1 MNRLRRLHEDE
12 EGMESLQI
20 VMIVAIAG
28 VIFALVRVYWVR
40 IRVWYRS
47 SVDSVVRQGA

>member
-1 MNRLRRLHEDE
+1 MNRLKRLHDDE

-20 VMIVAIAG
+20 IVIVAIAG
-28 VIFALVRVYWVR
+28 VIFALVRVSWVR
-40 IRVWYRS
+40 IRLWYRL

>member
-1 MNRLRRLHEDE
+1 MNALRKLHDDE

-20 VMIVAIAG
+20 IMIVAIAG
-28 VIFALVRVYWVR
+28 VVFALVRVYWVR
-40 IRVWYRS
+40 IRLWYRL